1 MGRASSGRGGD
12 TLSHQCFHA
21 FVRTTLT
28 TSTLLGLSP
37 LTTHFL
43 GMGKFILLLTGCLR
57 FFCLGCGLPETNLR
71 LLSAEVSLPFQA
83 VLLIKVKPTLS
94 HYLRLVFRGC
104 KLFPLPESL
113 PSVQAT
119 FANAGP
125 LDFSGMSQTTVHGV
139 PQIAGIAPQAFS
151 PFHQS
156 LGERRAFFA
165 LPLAA
170 AQEGRLGHLQLLP
183 QKSVFSSFHLNPFIP
198 SR

>member
-1 MGRASSGRGGD
+1 
-12 TLSHQCFHA
+12 
-21 FVRTTLT
+21 
-28 TSTLLGLSP
+28 
-37 LTTHFL
+37 
-43 GMGKFILLLTGCLR
+43 MGKFILLLTGCLR
-57 FFCLGCGLPETNLR
+57 FFCLGCGLPEANLR

-104 KLFPLPESL
+104 KLLPLPESL

-119 FANAGP
+119 FAKAGP
-125 LDFSGMSQTTVHGV
+125 LDFSGMSQTMVHGV
-139 PQIAGIAPQAFS
+139 PQIAGITPQALS
-151 PFHQS
+151 PSHQAP
-156 LGERRAFFA
+156 GERRAFFT

-183 QKSVFSSFHLNPFIP
+183 QKSFFSSFHLNPFIP

>member
-1 MGRASSGRGGD
+1 M
-12 TLSHQCFHA
+12 LSCVCQNHPHHQHP
-21 FVRTTLT
+21 T
-28 TSTLLGLSP
+28 GP
-37 LTTHFL
+37 LTSHHSFPWHGQVHFASDWL
-43 GMGKFILLLTGCLR
+43 PEIL
-57 FFCLGCGLPETNLR
+57 CLGCGLPETNLR

-139 PQIAGIAPQAFS
+139 PQIAGIAPRAFS